1 MSMPAPN
8 GSDHAK
14 GLRGLGPL
22 SAVGF
27 AFVLAIVIGFFA
39 GYGLDSWLGTSPV
52 FTIVFFFF
60 GVAAGV
66 VNVVRTAAAVTRDGR
81 K

>member
-8 GSDHAK
+8 GSDDAK
-14 GLRGLGPL
+14 GLRALGPL

-27 AFVLAIVIGFFA
+27 A
-39 GYGLDSWLGTSPV
+39 SPI